1 MKDVWQVVLVLIGM
15 AVVTFISGYLPNLCT
30 SKKKL
35 NLVAVFGGG
44 ILMGAALLIVLPES
58 VKVMVE
64 NNYNLNQPATV
75 DEIFPEKLVYQIG
88 LSVMTGFLTML
99 LVDELVQE
107 LQLCSTKQRVDPEGK
122 DE

>member
-1 MKDVWQVVLVLIGM
+1 
-15 AVVTFISGYLPNLCT
+15 
-30 SKKKL
+30 
-35 NLVAVFGGG
+35 
-44 ILMGAALLIVLPES
+44 
-58 VKVMVE
+58 
-64 NNYNLNQPATV
+64 V